1 MPIQRE
7 LTPKLGAAAILGSIG
22 LLALLAGIFT
32 SFFTVQAESQGVVLR
47 FGRYDRTVP
56 PGLHFKIPFG
66 IESVREVQ
74 TERQLKLEFGFATPG
89 ATNRDQVGEAPD
101 RERLM
106 VTGDLNAALVEWVVQ
121 YRISDPRQYLFTLYD
136 PAQTL
141 RALSES
147 IMREVVGDRTIDEVL
162 TFGRQEMEDEVRRKM
177 EKAVR
182 DYALGVRIDQI
193 QLKNVNP
200 PVSVQ
205 ASFDEVNRA
214 QQEREQAINVAR
226 GEFNRVVPRARGEAE
241 QRISEAEGY
250 ALKRINE
257 AKGDTARF
265 LALFEEYARA
275 PEATRKRLYLETMSS
290 VLGNIEKKTIID
302 GGANSVLPLLQLPTE
317 GRRPQ

>member
-1 MPIQRE
+1 MSRRQENLPQ
-7 LTPKLGAAAILGSIG
+7 LDATAILGGIAFLG
-22 LLALLAGIFT
+22 LLAVVVT

-47 FGRYDRTVP
+47 FGRYNRTVP

-66 IESVREVQ
+66 IESVRDVQ
-74 TERQLKLEFGFATPG
+74 TERQLKLEFGFGTKG
-89 ATNRDQVGEAPD
+89 ATNPGQIGEAPE
-101 RERLM
+101 RESLM

-121 YRISDPRQYLFTLYD
+121 YRINDPRQYLFTLYD
-136 PAQTL
+136 PVQTL

-162 TFGRQEMEDEVRRKM
+162 TFGRQDMEEEVRRKM
-177 EKAVR
+177 EKAVK

-200 PVSVQ
+200 PLSVQ

-275 PEATRKRLYLETMSS
+275 PEATRKRLYLETMSA

-317 GRRPQ
+317 GRRTE